1 MKRWHDEPAPD
12 LALASRFLMPQMWWI
27 ASEMVRRHPHLL
39 LTIDVDLPAPSPG
52 LDECEPGGPLIV
64 HDRSDAFRVQFAL
77 ADGVL
82 FKSGGQIHTLTWAQ
96 VFAAQ
101 GPLDIVGQ
109 LEQALH
115 LDSPDLTPPATPR
128 TLVYRVIA
136 SALTTALSDPH
147 DWRAVPAPISVA
159 DVPGSPGGPL
169 FTGFSSTAV
178 PRGRY
183 ASTRQKVGAR
193 GQSTLF
199 RQPFWALLRDDQPI
213 AIFDT
218 AGIVHTVLGS
228 TELLPFYTAND
239 RELAL
244 ITARILG
251 PYLP

>member
-1 MKRWHDEPAPD
+1 
-12 LALASRFLMPQMWWI
+12 
-27 ASEMVRRHPHLL
+27 
-39 LTIDVDLPAPSPG
+39 
-52 LDECEPGGPLIV
+52 
-64 HDRSDAFRVQFAL
+64 
-77 ADGVL
+77 
-82 FKSGGQIHTLTWAQ
+82 
-96 VFAAQ
+96 
-101 GPLDIVGQ
+101 
-109 LEQALH
+109 
-115 LDSPDLTPPATPR
+115 
-128 TLVYRVIA
+128 
-136 SALTTALSDPH
+136 
-147 DWRAVPAPISVA
+147 
-159 DVPGSPGGPL
+159 L